1 MKIAFRVDGS
11 KKLGMGHVYRCK
23 VIAQNLKK
31 NNIPCIFLTQF
42 KQIYKHLLFEGF
54 DAFFI
59 GKKDEFQQV
68 NFILKNEHCSKL
80 VIDSKR
86 KSIGKLIKN
95 LDKKIK
101 VVMIDNQYF
110 SNDVDLVVL
119 SSIKD
124 PKKQYSQNTIVGKEY
139 ILHGIKEP
147 IKSVRQKKHSILISM
162 GGSDKYHITKKI
174 IGSLCKNN
182 FNFNV
187 NVILGTFN
195 DDEKEIYKIIKNDR
209 RFHVLKSPASL
220 VSLMQQSTIGII
232 TFGISVYEAA
242 ICRLPIFVISHSNE
256 NHHSAK
262 LIEEFGWMVYAG
274 KYDEINYDKITK
286 NVLSLMNNKSKLQK
300 MKQACL
306 QIDGLGP
313 QHVAEYIQKL

>member
-11 KKLGMGHVYRCK
+11 KRLGMGHVYRCK
-23 VIAQNLKK
+23 VMAQNFNK
-31 NNIPCIFLTQF
+31 NNISCIFLTQF
-42 KQIYKHLLFEGF
+42 KQIYKHLISEGF
-54 DAFFI
+54 DVFFI
-59 GKKDEFQQV
+59 RKKDEFKQV
-68 NFILKNEHCSKL
+68 NLILKNEHCSKL

-86 KSIGKLIKN
+86 KSVGKLIKN

-101 VVMIDNQYF
+101 VVMIDNSYF

-124 PKKQYSQNTIVGKEY
+124 PKKQYSQNTIVGRKY

-147 IKSVRQKKHSILISM
+147 LKPVRQKNHSILISM

-174 IGSLCKNN
+174 IKSLCKNN

-187 NVILGTFN
+187 NVILGKFN
-195 DDEKEIYKIIKNDR
+195 DDEKQINKIIKDDQ
-209 RFHVLKSPASL
+209 RFHVLKNPTSL

-242 ICRLPIFVISHSNE
+242 VCRLPLYVISHSDE

-262 LIEEFGWMVYAG
+262 LVEELGWMVYAG
-274 KYDEINYDKITK
+274 KYDEINYDEITK
-286 NVLSLMNNKSKLQK
+286 NILSLMNSESKLQK

-313 QHVAEYIQKL
+313 QHVAEHIQKL